1 MLGIH
6 RLDDQLLDAAT
17 LTLTKAFHTDPM
29 FEWIFPDP
37 AERTRALGHLNRV
50 PLRYGLRR
58 GHVTQSDAAKAVA
71 IWTLPGRPLTPVG
84 MVRAGML
91 AIPFRVGF
99 RSFRRFMGAMGVMDE
114 IHRRRVTEP
123 HWYLMIVGVDTELQG
138 QGRGAALVK
147 EGLNRADRQKF
158 PCYLETSECRN
169 LPFYERLGFR
179 VVQSARLGAG
189 GPEAWAML
197 RQCSIPD
204 AER

>member
-1 MLGIH
+1 MLGID
-6 RLDDQLLDAAT
+6 RLDDHLLDAAT

-37 AERTRALGHLNRV
+37 AERSRALGHLLRV

-71 IWTLPGRPLTPVG
+71 IWMSPGRSVTPGG
-84 MVRAGML
+84 MIRAGML

-99 RSFRRFMGAMGVMDE
+99 RPLGRFMGAMGVMEE
-114 IHRRRVTEP
+114 IHKRRVSEP

-147 EGLNRADRQKF
+147 EGLDRADREAL
-158 PCYLETSECRN
+158 PCYLETSEERN
-169 LPFYERLGFR
+169 LRFYERLGFK
-179 VVQSARLGAG
+179 VVESARLGDG

-197 RQCSIPD
+197 RETPNP
-204 AER
+204 